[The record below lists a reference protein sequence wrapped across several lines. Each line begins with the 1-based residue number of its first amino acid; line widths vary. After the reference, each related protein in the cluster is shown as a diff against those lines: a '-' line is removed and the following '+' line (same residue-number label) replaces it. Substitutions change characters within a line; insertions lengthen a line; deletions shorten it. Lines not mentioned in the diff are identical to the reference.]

1 MPSEFPD
8 LLFLDF
14 DGVLHPTE
22 EPDGPHHISIGRRC
36 TTGAPQGIVCLRA
49 VESLMSSWIALPLSV
64 YSYELIRLGL
74 RGGAIQ
80 ANGPSG
86 W

>member
-22 EPDGPHHISIGRRC
+22 DTPGH
-36 TTGAPQGIVCLRA
+36 
-49 VESLMSSWIALPLSV
+49 SLFEGCGVLDELLDCSV
-64 YSYELIRLGL
+64 FIC
-74 RGGAIQ
+74 I
-80 ANGPSG
+80 
-86 W
+86 